1 MSGWPLYFMKPYL
14 ILWTGITKAVSNSC
28 SQTKMYDVKG
38 LTVGQGSFG
47 LYALLALMAE
57 ARACLNIAG
66 TGGALPVLIYE
77 QIALCFVQALPVL
90 IYEQIALCFVQALRL
105 GISMQEI

>member
-1 MSGWPLYFMKPYL
+1 MY
-14 ILWTGITKAVSNSC
+14 ITVVSSPGLALFFQGSFC
-28 SQTKMYDVKG
+28 SSPTLAKQTKMYDVKG
-38 LTVGQGSFG
+38 LTVGQGSFR

-57 ARACLNIAG
+57 ARACLNMAG

-77 QIALCFVQALPVL
+77 QVALCFVQALPVL
-90 IYEQIALCFVQALRL
+90 IYELIALCFVQALRL